1 MDQAK
6 AGRDGEN
13 GETGK
18 GGGGGREGTGKRLD
32 LSVAQ
37 VSGSAIAAVV
47 AAKLASTLGVYGT
60 ILGAGVISVIA
71 TCGGSVFQHL
81 FKRTGEQIR
90 VVAVQAEPVKAS
102 PRSARRAAPDRTRA
116 LPAAGEPAAPPYDG
130 EFGVPTTHATRVR
143 GWRRSAVAAGLVFL
157 VSMGGITG
165 YELISDQDFS
175 GTRGTTTFGSVV
187 GRGAEGS
194 SPGTPSTDRTPGGE
208 SGTEQRRNQE
218 PEQGQDPEQGG
229 GGARPPETGRSS
241 PDPDPTPSKPTGGDP
256 APAPTPTPAP
266 STTTPAP
273 APTGSPSDG
282 APVRDAPSATT
293 AG

>member
-6 AGRDGEN
+6 ADRDSRDSRDGEDDRE
-13 GETGK
+13 ET
-18 GGGGGREGTGKRLD
+18 RKRLD

-90 VVAVQAEPVKAS
+90 VVTVHGEPVKAS
-102 PRSARRAAPDRTRA
+102 RRSVRRAAPARTQV
-116 LPAAGEPAAPPYDG
+116 LPAIGEPAAPPYDE
-130 EFGVPTTHATRVR
+130 EFGVATTHGTRVR
-143 GWRRSAVAAGLVFL
+143 GWKRSAVAAALVFL
-157 VSMGGITG
+157 VSMGGITA

-194 SPGTPSTDRTPGGE
+194 PGTPSTDETPGAE
-208 SGTEQRRNQE
+208 SGTQQQRKRNQD
-218 PEQGQDPEQGG
+218 QGRDREQGG
-229 GGARPPETGRSS
+229 SGGPS
-241 PDPDPTPSKPTGGDP
+241 PDTGQSTREPDPTPSDSAGGD
-256 APAPTPTPAP
+256 PAPTPTPTPTP
-266 STTTPAP
+266 STATPTP
-273 APTGSPSDG
+273 TPTGSPSDG
-282 APVRDAPSATT
+282 APARDIPPTPTPT
-293 AG
+293 AE